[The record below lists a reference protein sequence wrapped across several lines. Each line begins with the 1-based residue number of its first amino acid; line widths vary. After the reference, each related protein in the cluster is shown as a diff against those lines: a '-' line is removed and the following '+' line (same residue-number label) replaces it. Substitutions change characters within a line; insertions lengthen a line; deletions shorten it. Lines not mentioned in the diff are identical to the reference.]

1 MKKSHIILII
11 VIAVV
16 SAILV
21 STYTSS
27 VDSTSFG
34 AAKTV
39 QGKNVKIVGKFDK
52 TKGLEYDAAQNANL
66 TIFNVVDSEGNSE
79 RVHLNY
85 SKGKPMGLEQSET
98 VTIHGSYAANGTFE
112 ANDIQMK
119 CPSKYNENKHEL
131 AVGQ

>member
-1 MKKSHIILII
+1 MKKTHIILII

-27 VDSTSFG
+27 VDSTSF
-34 AAKTV
+34 AAANEV
-39 QGKNVKIVGKFDK
+39 QGKAVKIVGQFDK
-52 TKGLEYDAAQNANL
+52 TKGIEYDAMKDANL
-66 TIFNVVDSEGNSE
+66 TVFNVIDNKGKSE
-79 RVHLNY
+79 RVQLNY
-85 SKGKPMGLEQSET
+85 SKGKPTGLEQSET
-98 VTIHGSYAANGTFE
+98 VTIHGSYAADGSFH
-112 ANDIQMK
+112 AHDIQMK